1 MNEEEKYG
9 KPVDR
14 HTPPKRGISFSYLV
28 TVGLMA
34 VVIFVAIVHYGQ
46 KKGTSVGAGIESK
59 APAKGSP
66 IGSVAET
73 NAP

>member
-9 KPVDR
+9 KPLDQHIPR
-14 HTPPKRGISFSYLV
+14 KRGLSFSYLV

-34 VVIFVAIVHYGQ
+34 VVIFVSIVHYGQ

-59 APAKGSP
+59 PPAKGIP
-66 IGSVAET
+66 VGSVAET
-73 NAP
+73 NVR